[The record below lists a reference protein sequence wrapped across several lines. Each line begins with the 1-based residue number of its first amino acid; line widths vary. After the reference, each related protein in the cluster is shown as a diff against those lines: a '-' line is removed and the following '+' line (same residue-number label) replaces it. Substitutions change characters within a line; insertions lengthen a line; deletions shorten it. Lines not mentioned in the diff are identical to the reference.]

1 MPAEELNQ
9 FGAPLLSRKEEI
21 AKKTERPESYYPI
34 EIMGRLQNIPV
45 ISVRIE
51 MPVYRLANGR
61 TKSAQLE
68 YLTKHKDV
76 SRDIFNS
83 DHDSFEAQS
92 IQHSLLL
99 QLVKDE
105 DLLQTFASGEMEQVE
120 PIICTNTGVVVNGNR
135 RLCAWRKLFYDN
147 RDKYKSF
154 ETIRIAVLPEMDE
167 KAILDIEKRLQIQ
180 RTMRAEY
187 RWHTKALMAEIELQ
201 NGARETALAKSYG
214 LKKKELMN
222 LIESRRIAELFL
234 KKVDHPDEWSLLDK
248 SYYAFES
255 IVVGSRKIFS
265 QTHRELF
272 EKIAFDLIIRNLDQ
286 MEDAPSGRLYAT
298 IKERAEHIEAIAEEL
313 AKKIETVVPDDT
325 QTKEEDDKP
334 NTVDPQDHIGEEKP
348 NDDIPSAEDKTNDDD
363 DDEDDFTLLAGDEK
377 IEPDSAGKVSSAID
391 SGAEI
396 SQENIDKIIDAQVA
410 LKNEKDKANFFTKQ
424 LASIISTL
432 DFAIDNG
439 LDENTKTEALPG
451 QIQTIRE
458 KLNFVEEW
466 LSGKK

>member
-21 AKKTERPESYYPI
+21 ARKTEKPESFYPI

-68 YLTKHKDV
+68 YLTKHKDIP
-76 SRDIFNS
+76 RDIFDN

-147 RDKYKSF
+147 RERYKSF

-187 RWHTKALMAEIELQ
+187 RWHTKALMAEIELK
-201 NGARETALAKSYG
+201 NGAKEAALAKSYG

-255 IVVGSRKIFS
+255 IVVGSRKIYS

-313 AKKIETVVPDDT
+313 AKKMEATESGDT
-325 QTKEEDDKP
+325 QKNSEEDKP
-334 NTVDPQDHIGEEKP
+334 APVDSQTKVEDESTKDEASPEEEGTQ
-348 NDDIPSAEDKTNDDD
+348 EDYE
-363 DDEDDFTLLAGDEK
+363 DEDDLTLLTGGEK

-391 SGAEI
+391 NGAEI

-439 LDENTKTEALPG
+439 LDENTKTDALRG

>member
-1 MPAEELNQ
+1 MNAEELNQ
-9 FGAPLLSRKEEI
+9 FGAPLFSRKEEI

-76 SRDIFNS
+76 PRDIFNA
-83 DHDSFEAQS
+83 DHDSYEAQS
-92 IQHSLLL
+92 IQHLLLL

-135 RLCAWRKLFYDN
+135 RLCAWRKLFYEN
-147 RDKYKSF
+147 KEKYKSF
-154 ETIRIAVLPEMDE
+154 ETIRIAVLPDMDE

-187 RWHTKALMAEIELQ
+187 RWHTKALMAEIELK
-201 NGARETALAKSYG
+201 NGAKETALAKSYG

-234 KKVDHPDEWSLLDK
+234 ERVGHQDEWSLLDK

-255 IVVGSRKIFS
+255 IVVGSRKIYS
-265 QTHRELF
+265 QTHKELF
-272 EKIAFDLIIRNLDQ
+272 EKIAFDLITRNLDQ
-286 MEDAPSGRLYAT
+286 MEDTPSGRLYST

-313 AKKIETVVPDDT
+313 AKKMEPEVPDNPQANENADDPDSNVAMGPVVEDVPNVT
-325 QTKEEDDKP
+325 EPDKKNEE
-334 NTVDPQDHIGEEKP
+334 
-348 NDDIPSAEDKTNDDD
+348 DD
-363 DDEDDFTLLAGDEK
+363 DDEDDFTLLVGGET

-391 SGAEI
+391 NGAEI
-396 SQENIDKIIDAQVA
+396 PQESIDRIIDAQVA
-410 LKNEKDKANFFTKQ
+410 LKNEKDKATFFTKQ
-424 LASIISTL
+424 LASIIADL
-432 DFAIDNG
+432 DFAIGNG
-439 LDENTKTEALPG
+439 LDESTKTDAVPE
-451 QIQTIRE
+451 QIKTIRE
-458 KLNFVEEW
+458 KLDYIEGW
-466 LSGKK
+466 LLGRK

>member
-1 MPAEELNQ
+1 MNAEELNQ
-9 FGAPLLSRKEEI
+9 FGAPLFSRKEEI

-76 SRDIFNS
+76 PRDIFYA
-83 DHDSFEAQS
+83 DHDSYEAQS

-135 RLCAWRKLFYDN
+135 RLCAWRKLFYEN
-147 RDKYKSF
+147 KEKYKSF
-154 ETIRIAVLPEMDE
+154 ETIRIAVLPDMDE

-187 RWHTKALMAEIELQ
+187 RWHTKALMAEIELK
-201 NGARETALAKSYG
+201 NGAKETALAKSYG

-234 KKVDHPDEWSLLDK
+234 ERVGHQDEWSLLDK

-255 IVVGSRKIFS
+255 IVVGSRKIYS
-265 QTHRELF
+265 QTHKELF
-272 EKIAFDLIIRNLDQ
+272 EKIAFDLITRNLDQ
-286 MEDAPSGRLYAT
+286 MEDTPSGRLYAT

-313 AKKIETVVPDDT
+313 AKKMESMVPDNPQAKEDVNEPDSNVAT
-325 QTKEEDDKP
+325 VPVVEDVPSVTEPEKENKEE
-334 NTVDPQDHIGEEKP
+334 
-348 NDDIPSAEDKTNDDD
+348 DD
-363 DDEDDFTLLAGDEK
+363 DDEDDFTLLVGGET

-391 SGAEI
+391 NGAEI
-396 SQENIDKIIDAQVA
+396 PQESIDRIIDAQVA
-410 LKNEKDKANFFTKQ
+410 LKNEKDKATFFTKQ
-424 LASIISTL
+424 LASIIADL
-432 DFAIDNG
+432 DFAIGNG
-439 LDENTKTEALPG
+439 LDESTKTDAVPE
-451 QIQTIRE
+451 QIKTIRE
-458 KLNFVEEW
+458 KLDYIEGW
-466 LSGKK
+466 LLGRK

>member
-1 MPAEELNQ
+1 MNAEELNQ
-9 FGAPLLSRKEEI
+9 FGAPLFSRQEEI
-21 AKKTERPESYYPI
+21 AKKTERPESKYPI
-34 EIMGRLQNIPV
+34 EIMGRLRNIPV

-76 SRDIFNS
+76 PRDIFNT
-83 DHDSFEAQS
+83 DHDSYEAQS

-135 RLCAWRKLFYDN
+135 RLCAWRKLFYEN
-147 RDKYKSF
+147 REKYKSF
-154 ETIRIAVLPEMDE
+154 ETIRIAVLPDMDE

-187 RWHTKALMAEIELQ
+187 RWHTKALMAEIELK
-201 NGARETALAKSYG
+201 NGAKETALAKSYG

-234 KKVDHPDEWSLLDK
+234 EKVGRQDEWSLLDK

-255 IVVGSRKIFS
+255 IVVGGRKIYS
-265 QTHRELF
+265 QTHKELF
-272 EKIAFDLIIRNLDQ
+272 EKIAFDLITRNLDQ
-286 MEDAPSGRLYAT
+286 MEDTPSGRLYAT
-298 IKERAEHIEAIAEEL
+298 IKDRAEHIEAIAEEL
-313 AKKIETVVPDDT
+313 AKKMEPTIPEGTQAKTEADKPDSAESPEHTVADDPNETVQIEDN
-325 QTKEEDDKP
+325 EEDDK
-334 NTVDPQDHIGEEKP
+334 
-348 NDDIPSAEDKTNDDD
+348 
-363 DDEDDFTLLAGDEK
+363 DDFDLLAGGET

-391 SGAEI
+391 KGAEI
-396 SQENIDKIIDAQVA
+396 SQESIDRIIDAQVA
-410 LKNEKDKANFFTKQ
+410 LKNEKDKATFFTKQ
-424 LASIISTL
+424 LANIISTL
-432 DFAIDNG
+432 DFAISNG
-439 LDENTKTEALPG
+439 LDEGTKTDAVPE
-451 QIQTIRE
+451 QIKAIRE
-458 KLNFVEEW
+458 KLDYVDEW
-466 LSGKK
+466 LLGRK

>member
-1 MPAEELNQ
+1 MNAEELNQ
-9 FGAPLLSRKEEI
+9 FGAPLFSRQEEI
-21 AKKTERPESYYPI
+21 AKKTERPESKYPI
-34 EIMGRLQNIPV
+34 EIMGRLRNIPV

-76 SRDIFNS
+76 PRDIFNT
-83 DHDSFEAQS
+83 DHDSYEAQS

-135 RLCAWRKLFYDN
+135 RLCAWRKLFYEN
-147 RDKYKSF
+147 REKYKSF
-154 ETIRIAVLPEMDE
+154 ETIRIAVLPDMDE

-187 RWHTKALMAEIELQ
+187 RWHTKALMAEIELK
-201 NGARETALAKSYG
+201 NGAKETALAKSYG

-234 KKVDHPDEWSLLDK
+234 EKVGHQDEWSLLDK

-255 IVVGSRKIFS
+255 IVVGGRKIYS
-265 QTHRELF
+265 QTHKELF
-272 EKIAFDLIIRNLDQ
+272 EKIAFDLITRNLDQ
-286 MEDAPSGRLYAT
+286 MEDTPSGRLYAT
-298 IKERAEHIEAIAEEL
+298 IKDRAEHIEAIAEEL
-313 AKKIETVVPDDT
+313 AKKMEPTIPEDTQAKTEADKPDSAESPEQAVADDPNETVQIEDN
-325 QTKEEDDKP
+325 EE
-334 NTVDPQDHIGEEKP
+334 
-348 NDDIPSAEDKTNDDD
+348 
-363 DDEDDFTLLAGDEK
+363 DDEDDFTLLVGGET

-391 SGAEI
+391 KGAEI
-396 SQENIDKIIDAQVA
+396 SQESIDRIIDAQVA
-410 LKNEKDKANFFTKQ
+410 LKNEKDKATFFTKQ
-424 LASIISTL
+424 LANIISTL
-432 DFAIDNG
+432 DFAISNG
-439 LDENTKTEALPG
+439 LDEGTKTDAVPE
-451 QIQTIRE
+451 QIKAIRE
-458 KLNFVEEW
+458 KLDYVDEW
-466 LSGKK
+466 LLGRK